1 MYLLFYIDN
10 QLVNTK
16 TFTILSA
23 LYFCYFFEKTLNLE
37 GLPQGFSI
45 KNIQN
50 MIYCKK
56 IASLTRVFL
65 FSFTLLMSANV
76 FAQNYNSKGVE
87 LIPLEHA
94 SLLLKSKKLTIAVDP
109 TGSHHQYEQ
118 TIDLILITDKHGDH
132 FNKEVLKTISDSN
145 TTIIAPKAVY
155 DQMDEE
161 LQSKTKVLNNGENFN
176 FQRVA
181 IEAIPMYN
189 LREEALN
196 FHSKGRG
203 NGYVVSMNNQR
214 IYISGDTEDIPEM
227 RSLENIDIALVCM
240 NLPYTMTEASAASA
254 VMEFKPKVVMP
265 YHFRGRPKVSD
276 IDLFESLIT
285 DSSIEVVRLDW
296 YPNEDY

>member
-1 MYLLFYIDN
+1 ML
-10 QLVNTK
+10 
-16 TFTILSA
+16 
-23 LYFCYFFEKTLNLE
+23 FFEKKLILV

-45 KNIQN
+45 KNTQN

-56 IASLTRVFL
+56 IASLTKVL
-65 FSFTLLMSANV
+65 WFSFTLLLSV
-76 FAQNYNSKGVE
+76 DGFAQNFNSRGIE

-109 TGSHHQYEQ
+109 TGSHQQYNQ
-118 TIDLILITDKHGDH
+118 RIDLILITDIHGDH
-132 FNKEVLKTISDSN
+132 FDKKVLKTIIGSN
-145 TTIIAPKAVY
+145 TTILAPKAVY
-155 DQMDEE
+155 DQMDKA
-161 LQSKTKVLNNGENFN
+161 LQSKTLVLNNGEDFN
-176 FQRVA
+176 FRRVI

-203 NGYVVSMNNQR
+203 NGYVVSMDKQR

-227 RSLENIDIALVCM
+227 RTLKNIDIALVCM
-240 NLPYTMTEASAASA
+240 NLPYTMTETSAASA

-276 IDLFESLIT
+276 IDVFESLIT